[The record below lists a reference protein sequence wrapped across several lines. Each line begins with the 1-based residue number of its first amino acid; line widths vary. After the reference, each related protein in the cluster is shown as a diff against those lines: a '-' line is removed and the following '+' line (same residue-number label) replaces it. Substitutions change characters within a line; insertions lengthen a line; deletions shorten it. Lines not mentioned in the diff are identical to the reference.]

1 MGSGILAALVGLV
14 ALGFIES
21 LGRFYPARD
30 AWWRLR
36 RLHGRR
42 AVRATR
48 ERFETAAASGTARL
62 LAAALLALVVVW
74 VTVVRGILDKNWYQ
88 VTTDVLPYLVVSAA
102 LLRTPFILRAIAR
115 RMREY
120 ERQAGEDPD
129 QPLDKDGD
137 GGGTAELAL

>member
-1 MGSGILAALVGLV
+1 VGSGILAALVGLV

-21 LGRFYPARD
+21 LGRFYPARE

-48 ERFETAAASGTARL
+48 ERFELAAASGTARI
-62 LAAALLALVVVW
+62 LAAALLALVVLW
-74 VTVVRGILDKNWYQ
+74 VTVVRGILDKSWYE
-88 VTTDVLPYLVVSAA
+88 VTIDVLPYVVVSAA

-129 QPLDKDGD
+129 QPLDS
-137 GGGTAELAL
+137 GGEDEGPAELAL